1 MINNRRMGLL
11 FFIDSENNRERSH
24 VKKNAPPRRYESCSS
39 GYSYGKYLRAKLQG
53 IKMSRGKLE
62 PRPRLSRFS
71 SFFSKIAC
79 PGGGQSEEEEEEGE
93 EVRRKD
99 GEKNI
104 EELEEKVRN

>member
-1 MINNRRMGLL
+1 MGLL

-62 PRPRLSRFS
+62 PRRPRLSRFS